1 MSKRS
6 TLTPHRYSKAIRS
19 EERKLAAEMARLFK
33 VHLDAQRRGAEAYAR
48 TWLRRVGGAKETAT
62 EKAVAATDLQAGL
75 GGAAGT
81 DMGGATTA
89 VAKAEEPSLKAIK
102 KAIERALSK
111 DILASMRKGINV
123 GAKPVAAAFGIG
135 FKESDPKV
143 VEFLADHRTRLEDVM
158 DDYSAEVTKKA
169 ISEAYEEGLGE
180 QGIVKAIRD
189 AAGWS
194 EARAQR
200 VGRTESHVA
209 TQFGAQEAAEQAGV
223 ETKTWITSGDD
234 RVRESHREANGQKR
248 DIDEPFDVGDA
259 ELMYPGD
266 PEGGA
271 DEPGEVISCR
281 CVTGFGFKKSLS
293 SASASLTKSLSPSG
307 DAGAVE
313 LVKGGIA
320 ALPDRI
326 VIDAPDDASPI
337 KAVSG
342 EGSEATYDA
351 DTATLRIGPTA
362 KAEDVADAIVEH
374 LAAGLLTDEEA
385 DELEDELD
393 DAGFPTEAEP
403 GRASAAK
410 RVADL
415 ALGRS
420 LSKGMG
426 EDQSIRFALIVQQYG
441 TWPADLDRVR
451 KAFDPNQDRD
461 ESGRWTS
468 GSAVGSARIPKA
480 PRFSTEQ
487 FAGSQAERI
496 KRVEDAIESARKAH
510 GLGDMISMSS
520 GISLGWKLGIHE
532 GLVALPEGARN
543 VLSERGYTMEI
554 RAQGESQYNFEVGGQ
569 RWTATGLHRFDES
582 KIEIWADRELDE
594 PTFFPEAAGR
604 AREIVAHEVGHA
616 VMEGLLG
623 EAAQGE
629 ELGQRSRD
637 EARIFRQKEFA
648 LQREGKEVEATEFR
662 IKSEEKD
669 GEADRHFALYE
680 KIREFDEATRSEG
693 GVSGYVDSYVKDREI
708 GWRTDIVEYAGA
720 LESKEYAGSN
730 FRPRASI
737 TRAANEQFAEITSM
751 LFSHP
756 EGSEKAKRAREIIKK
771 KFPKSLKAYGYL
783 AKYAEKKSEWSFG
796 KRIK

>member
-441 TWPADLDRVR
+441 TWPAELGAIR
-451 KAFDPNQDRD
+451 KAFDP
-461 ESGRWTS
+461 
-468 GSAVGSARIPKA
+468 
-480 PRFSTEQ
+480 
-487 FAGSQAERI
+487 SQ
-496 KRVEDAIESARKAH
+496 
-510 GLGDMISMSS
+510 
-520 GISLGWKLGIHE
+520 
-532 GLVALPEGARN
+532 
-543 VLSERGYTMEI
+543 
-554 RAQGESQYNFEVGGQ
+554 Q
-569 RWTATGLHRFDES
+569 
-582 KIEIWADRELDE
+582 
-594 PTFFPEAAGR
+594 
-604 AREIVAHEVGHA
+604 
-616 VMEGLLG
+616 
-623 EAAQGE
+623 
-629 ELGQRSRD
+629 RD
-637 EARIFRQKEFA
+637 EAGRWISTGAGIAVATRHAFFREYSRRLAAEKKK
-648 LQREGKEVEATEFR
+648 REGIGAALKRLFSRSAESERKMSDRLWKEAEEATM
-662 IKSEEKD
+662 KMHD
-669 GEADRHFALYE
+669 FASRL
-680 KIREFDEATRSEG
+680 
-693 GVSGYVDSYVKDREI
+693 
-708 GWRTDIVEYAGA
+708 AGA
-720 LESKEYAGSN
+720 LGASAEKLAKVQGEQRAKLAG
-730 FRPRASI
+730 RIA
-737 TRAANEQFAEITSM
+737 EQTEIVEARVADLLKIDVVRSD
-751 LFSHP
+751 
-756 EGSEKAKRAREIIKK
+756 EGLRGEIEDWLEEVKALGEMAREARK
-771 KFPKSLKAYGYL
+771 
-783 AKYAEKKSEWSFG
+783 ERG
-796 KRIK
+796 K